1 MSHKLKVVFD
11 TNIYISAILFGGNP
25 RQILELARKKEI
37 KLFVSKSIL
46 LEIALKLRV
55 KFDWEEYEIQEVI
68 KGISKFAKVVSPKK
82 KIKLIKDDK
91 DDNAILECALEGE
104 VEMIITGDKKH
115 ILPLGKFKDIF
126 ILSANQ
132 FLDIF
137 YQKDN

>member
-68 KGISKFAKVVSPKK
+68 KGMSNFAKVVPPKK

-126 ILSANQ
+126 ILSA
-132 FLDIF
+132 
-137 YQKDN
+137 K